1 MKLQARLIFR
11 GCGKDGLIIG
21 SAVTDQSIFEPGMV
35 YELIEC
41 LGEVML
47 RKVGPSIVGTM
58 EEGHANWPIRHLS
71 WASDISTI
79 VSEGGRELWLSR
91 DEYAQVMAQR
101 KKEYEDRN

>member
-11 GCGKDGLIIG
+11 GEGTDGLIIG
-21 SAVTDQSIFEPGMV
+21 SASNTQTIFEKNTV
-35 YELIEC
+35 YELVEI
-41 LGEVML
+41 LDQVMI

-71 WASDISTI
+71 WASDINTI

-91 DEYAQVMAQR
+91 EEYAQVMAQR
-101 KKEYEDRN
+101 QKENEERY